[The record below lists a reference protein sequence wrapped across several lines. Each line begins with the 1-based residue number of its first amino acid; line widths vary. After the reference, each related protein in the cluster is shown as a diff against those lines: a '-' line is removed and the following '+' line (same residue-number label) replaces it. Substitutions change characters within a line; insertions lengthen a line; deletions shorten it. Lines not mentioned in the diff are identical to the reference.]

1 MREIKQKDI
10 FLDSITIQRNR
21 SNMVVFCIKNTTIQ
35 IDGKIEQ
42 CLPTESFQIK
52 DMNEFDIRVGKK
64 IMGARHV
71 KFQHKKL
78 IKDVN
83 LPQEMLGYVNQ
94 TKEVETIDF
103 ITGLFNLDQID
114 NINSI
119 HRTISY
125 TMLLTSQ
132 YKNKSENVW
141 IIDGLWTKTTHS
153 CARK

>member
-1 MREIKQKDI
+1 
-10 FLDSITIQRNR
+10 
-21 SNMVVFCIKNTTIQ
+21 MVVFCIKNTTIQ
-35 IDGKIEQ
+35 IDGKVEQ
-42 CLPTESFQIK
+42 CLPTQSFQIK

-78 IKDVN
+78 IKDEN

-103 ITGLFNLDQID
+103 ITDLFNLDQID

-125 TMLLTSQ
+125 STIIILTLGMLL
-132 YKNKSENVW
+132 
-141 IIDGLWTKTTHS
+141 
-153 CARK
+153 C